1 MLSGNPL
8 TKNNFK
14 EVNAGES
21 IFAGYEKVRGI
32 FYQLKT
38 QIVMLHRNQED
49 RRIANDLSFI
59 RNTGFGLVK
68 GSRL

>member
-1 MLSGNPL
+1 
-8 TKNNFK
+8 
-14 EVNAGES
+14 
-21 IFAGYEKVRGI
+21 
-32 FYQLKT
+32 LKT
-38 QIVMLHRNQED
+38 QIVMLHLNQED